1 MCGAE
6 ALWQLTSHKILG
18 TQTLSGRLAHN
29 AGAAV
34 PMTEQ
39 QKALAAKVS
48 KYLDHGDL
56 TTEKTRCICG
66 LPGDDEGI
74 AQVDRYGLPMQ
85 TVLCLGCGTLR
96 ANPYF
101 EESSLRRFYGDYY
114 QDLYAR
120 APEPGAYFETQ
131 KKYGARVLAT
141 IRAVA
146 KGSQTVV
153 EVGCGA
159 GGALASLEEAG
170 LKVAGCDHSE
180 RLVRFGQSR
189 GLSRLVV
196 GDVGNLVESVPDLGR
211 VDVIYLH
218 HVFEHIS
225 DPAGFLKQCRALL
238 SSSGALIVI
247 VPDISRIDKFPFP
260 GGDIRLFLHIAHKF
274 NYSRR
279 GLELLGQAGGYFV
292 GFVDQNESTIA
303 PELWAVFR
311 PQSGVQAIGE
321 TSSGRKML
329 SYLRR
334 TELRYRVGL
343 LPGYNPGAL
352 PRVRRLARALLPPRV
367 ASWLSFARRKL
378 RSEKRP
384 EP

>member
-1 MCGAE
+1 MIRE
-6 ALWQLTSHKILG
+6 
-18 TQTLSGRLAHN
+18 

-34 PMTEQ
+34 LLTPQ
-39 QKALAAKVS
+39 QKQLAAEI
-48 KYLDHGDL
+48 GDL
-56 TTEKTRCICG
+56 LARGDLVLTDTPCICG
-66 LPGDDEGI
+66 LPRYDKAI

-85 TVLCLGCGTLR
+85 SLICLGCNTVR

-101 EESSLRRFYGDYY
+101 DDSSLKRFYEDYY

-120 APEPGAYFETQ
+120 APEPEAYFETQ
-131 KKYGARVLAT
+131 SEYGVKVLGA

-146 KGSQTVV
+146 PESRSVV

-159 GGALASLEEAG
+159 GGALAAISEAG
-170 LKVAGCDHSE
+170 LRVAGCDHSE
-180 RLVRFGQSR
+180 RLVRFGQSK
-189 GLSRLVV
+189 GIARLVV
-196 GDVGNLVESVPDLGR
+196 GDMTNLIDGVPDLGQ
-211 VDVIYLH
+211 VDVVYLH

-225 DPAGFLKQCRALL
+225 DPAGFLKKCRALL

-279 GLELLGQAGGYFV
+279 GLELLGQAGGYSVSFI
-292 GFVDQNESTIA
+292 QQYESTIA

-311 PQSGVQAIGE
+311 PQSGVNAIGE
-321 TSSGRKML
+321 APSGQNML
-329 SYLRR
+329 HYLRS
-334 TELRYRVGL
+334 TELRYRLGL
-343 LPGYNPGAL
+343 LPGYQPGTYPRIGRLAKALIGTRLAGWLIAMRRNIWTKRRRPGA
-352 PRVRRLARALLPPRV
+352 
-367 ASWLSFARRKL
+367 
-378 RSEKRP
+378 